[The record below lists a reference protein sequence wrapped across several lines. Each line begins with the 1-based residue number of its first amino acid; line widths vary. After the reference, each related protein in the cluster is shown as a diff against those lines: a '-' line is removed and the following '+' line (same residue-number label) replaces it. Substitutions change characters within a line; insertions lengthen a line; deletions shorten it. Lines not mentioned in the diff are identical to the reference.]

1 MRSAAD
7 RARPP
12 APVMLGSTSARASDL
27 FFLGASVLRRGKE
40 GTDSMRSTH
49 HEFSEETLT
58 ELLRALRARTSGHSD
73 NPGLVAAWPGAREAR
88 TTEARPWHA

>member
-1 MRSAAD
+1 
-7 RARPP
+7 
-12 APVMLGSTSARASDL
+12 MLGSSSARASDL

-49 HEFSEETLT
+49 RVFGEETLT

-73 NPGLVAAWPGAREAR
+73 DPGLVTSWPGARETR
-88 TTEARPWHA
+88 TTEAPPWHA